1 MRLGKDQQEF
11 AAAIREFSG
20 RECGTLAQ
28 RDAVTENGT
37 QANSPQI
44 LAKLAALGWLGVS
57 LPAEYG
63 GGGAGFV
70 DECVFLE
77 ESSRGLLPINGYGS
91 GLTAAQTYLR
101 WGSEEQKRTIVG
113 NLVAGRLESI
123 ALSEPGAGSD
133 LGAVGLQAARSGDGY
148 VVNGQK
154 TWISSAHVAE
164 NLLVLVREDSPGGKH
179 EGLTLLMIPA
189 RAPGVEIRPIATMEA
204 HTVNDV
210 FFSDVRVPESAVV
223 GQPRNAWKQLMRG
236 LCVERLII
244 SAMSL
249 GAAQRSLDDLIAY
262 VREREQFGRKIAS
275 FQALRHRIADLATD
289 IEFGRSF
296 LYDAA
301 QRVDDGEEDEL
312 ARESSMAK
320 LRTTEI
326 AKNTAL
332 EAVQMMGGYGYARE
346 YGMEGQVRRALAPPI
361 YGGTNEIQRE
371 IIGKSLLSLA
381 ATAWDCRRRTGSWLP
396 RTRRCRSHG
405 CCSR

>member
-1 MRLGKDQQEF
+1 MRLGQDRLEF
-11 AAAIREFSG
+11 AATIREFSR

-28 RDAVTENGT
+28 RDALTEGGT
-37 QANSPQI
+37 QANSPRL

-57 LPAEYG
+57 LPSEYG

-70 DECVFLE
+70 DECVFLT
-77 ESSRGLLPINGYGS
+77 ESARGLLPINGYGS

-101 WGSEEQKRTIVG
+101 WGSAEQKRTVVA
-113 NLVAGRLESI
+113 NLAAGKLESI

-133 LGAVGLQAARSGDGY
+133 LGGVRMRAERSGGEY
-148 VVNGQK
+148 VVSGQK

-164 NLLVLVREDSPGGKH
+164 NLLTLVRENGSGGKH
-179 EGLTLLMIPA
+179 EGLTLLMIPV
-189 RAPGVEIRPIATMEA
+189 RTPGVEVRAIETMEA

-210 FFSDVRVPESAVV
+210 FFGDVRVPASAVV
-223 GQPRNAWKQLMRG
+223 GRPGNAWRQLMRG
-236 LCVERLII
+236 LGVERLII

-249 GAAQRSLDDLIAY
+249 GSAQRSLDDLIAY
-262 VREREQFGRKIAS
+262 VTEREQFGRKIAS

-289 IEFGRSF
+289 IEFARAF

-301 QRVDDGEEDEL
+301 QQVDDGQEDTL

-326 AKNTAL
+326 AKKTAL
-332 EAVQMMGGYGYARE
+332 EAMQMMGGYGYARE
-346 YGMEGQVRRALAPPI
+346 YGMESQVRRALAPPI

-371 IIGKSLLSLA
+371 IIAKSLL
-381 ATAWDCRRRTGSWLP
+381 
-396 RTRRCRSHG
+396 
-405 CCSR
+405 